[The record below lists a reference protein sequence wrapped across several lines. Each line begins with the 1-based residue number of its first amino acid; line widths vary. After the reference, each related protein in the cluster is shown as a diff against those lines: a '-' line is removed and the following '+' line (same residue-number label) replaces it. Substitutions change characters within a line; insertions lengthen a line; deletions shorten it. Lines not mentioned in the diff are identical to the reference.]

1 VTKKEADDV
10 KRLFGVVAEDLRSD
24 IRQVAEGVGL
34 LNERFDGLEGR
45 FDGLEGRFGGL
56 EGRYDGL
63 EGRFDRLE
71 GRFDRLDAKVDQM
84 GRELTAE
91 IREGASTQG
100 DLRERVARL
109 ESERP

>member
-1 VTKKEADDV
+1 MTKKEADDV

-45 FDGLEGRFGGL
+45 FD
-56 EGRYDGL
+56 
-63 EGRFDRLE
+63 
-71 GRFDRLDAKVDQM
+71 RLDAKVDQM

>member
-1 VTKKEADDV
+1 MTKKEADDV

-24 IRQVAEGVGL
+24 MRQVAEGVGL

-45 FDGLEGRFGGL
+45 FD
-56 EGRYDGL
+56 
-63 EGRFDRLE
+63 
-71 GRFDRLDAKVDQM
+71 RLDARVDQM

-91 IREGASTQG
+91 IREVASTQG

>member
-1 VTKKEADDV
+1 MTKKEADDV

-24 IRQVAEGVGL
+24 MRQVAEGVGL
-34 LNERFDGLEGR
+34 LNERFDGLERR
-45 FDGLEGRFGGL
+45 FDGLEGRF
-56 EGRYDGL
+56 DGL
-63 EGRFDRLE
+63 E
-71 GRFDRLDAKVDQM
+71 AKVDQM

-91 IREGASTQG
+91 IREVASTQG

>member
-34 LNERFDGLEGR
+34 LNERF
-45 FDGLEGRFGGL
+45 
-56 EGRYDGL
+56 DGL